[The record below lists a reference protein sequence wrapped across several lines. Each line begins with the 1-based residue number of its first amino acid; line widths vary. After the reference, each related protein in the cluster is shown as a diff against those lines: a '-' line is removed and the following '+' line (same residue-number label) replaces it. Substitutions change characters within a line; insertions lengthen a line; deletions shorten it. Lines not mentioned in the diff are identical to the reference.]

1 MEIIVIILVAVAA
14 VVVGTHAARRRRWQR
29 AALRLGLHVNHG
41 GLLGSPMIAGT
52 FDGFKVLVRLA
63 AALPAGASGTPRGR
77 ASQDT
82 IFRLTF
88 SASLQADVHFCPAR
102 SAEDVKAAIGLRP
115 IDTGEEA
122 FDDIVLARGRS
133 EVGVRRFLKPA
144 RRRALLRFFGTHG
157 GLRHVDSNV
166 IVSREPGCLGEDAIV
181 AAVRELAELAR
192 CLVHSRDEAAP
203 GERDLQPGRAMDAPI
218 PEAPDPIATVWE
230 PVAEEAVPAPAP
242 EMTVAAA
249 AAPEAA
255 EPAAGVDAEAVC
267 AALFDPKLST
277 YDTRRV
283 FERDCRGKEV
293 AWQGTLA
300 AVEQSS
306 YDPELGEEPGVK
318 ATFEIGA
325 VVSALGD
332 SERVQAA
339 VRFAPD
345 AVAALEA
352 RRGAR
357 VAFLGTLAGVDGVS
371 RTVYVGDGRLSP

>member
-1 MEIIVIILVAVAA
+1 MRGATAWLLVLATSAAVAGWLESTEQEGERLFRDGHYA
-14 VVVGTHAARRRRWQR
+14 EAAKVFRDPYRRGVAQYRAGEYAEAAR
-29 AALRLGLHVNHG
+29 
-41 GLLGSPMIAGT
+41 S
-52 FDGFKVLVRLA
+52 
-63 AALPAGASGTPRGR
+63 
-77 ASQDT
+77 
-82 IFRLTF
+82 
-88 SASLQADVHFCPAR
+88 
-102 SAEDVKAAIGLRP
+102 
-115 IDTGEEA
+115 
-122 FDDIVLARGRS
+122 
-133 EVGVRRFLKPA
+133 LKPA
-144 RRRALLRFFGTHG
+144 RRRALLCFFGTHG
-157 GLRHVDSNV
+157 GLRYVDSNV
-166 IVSREPGCLGEDAIV
+166 IVTREPGCLGEDAIV
-181 AAVRELAELAR
+181 AVVRELAQLAR
-192 CLVHSRDEAAP
+192 CLVHSVDAAAP
-203 GERDLQPGRAMDAPI
+203 GERDPQPGRAMDAPI
-218 PEAPDPIATVWE
+218 PEAPDPAGTVWE

-249 AAPEAA
+249 AAPEAT
-255 EPAAGVDAEAVC
+255 EPAAGVDADAVC

-283 FERDCRGKEV
+283 FERDFRGKKV

-345 AVAALEA
+345 AIAALDA

-357 VAFLGTLAGVDGVS
+357 AAFLGTLAGVDGVS
-371 RTVYVGDGRLSP
+371 RTVYVGDGRLAS